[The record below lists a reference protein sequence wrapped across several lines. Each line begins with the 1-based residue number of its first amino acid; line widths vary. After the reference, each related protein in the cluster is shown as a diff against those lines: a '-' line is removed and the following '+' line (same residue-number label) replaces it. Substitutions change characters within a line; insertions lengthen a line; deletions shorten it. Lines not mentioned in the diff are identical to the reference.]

1 MTLLRTVTLLVNL
14 NASTSAPTTVFEYEV
29 PVLEEMHGAS
39 DYGGVKEVASG
50 ALEVDTDDAAGLYE
64 QLKAR
69 YRGKAGEEAMRVV
82 YPSLRSFEAALKASV
97 VKPDKAPKDKAS
109 KDKAPKDES
118 ADNAEPEAKD

>member
-69 YRGKAGEEAMRVV
+69 YRGKAGEDAMRVV
-82 YPSLRSFEAALKASV
+82 YPTLSNFKEALRASV
-97 VKPDKAPKDKAS
+97 VKPEKVVKEKVAKEKPAED
-109 KDKAPKDES
+109 
-118 ADNAEPEAKD
+118 AEPEAKE

>member
-50 ALEVDTDDAAGLYE
+50 TLEVDTDDAAGLYE

-69 YRGKAGEEAMRVV
+69 YRGKAGEDAMRVV
-82 YPSLRSFEAALKASV
+82 YPNLRSFEAALKAAA
-97 VKPDKAPKDKAS
+97 VKPEKAAKEKVAKEKPAED
-109 KDKAPKDES
+109 
-118 ADNAEPEAKD
+118 AEPEAKD